1 MTGSVSWDLVPQTH
15 RNFQEW
21 QVHLHSLRH
30 RHLPADIQ
38 TQPQK
43 RGVWGGHREAPY
55 GWTGSYE
62 EPGKVLVKS
71 SSLSLALLGP
81 SLAHTA
87 GHESIRTGC
96 LFISGLWWA
105 PPWCSPFCTCKLQR
119 NKTNSKVWPAGIQTR
134 PWWANTW
141 NATISS

>member
-1 MTGSVSWDLVPQTH
+1 MTGAPALSKAQTSTS
-15 RNFQEW
+15 R
-21 QVHLHSLRH
+21 HSN
-30 RHLPADIQ
+30 PA
-38 TQPQK
+38 TK
-43 RGVWGGHREAPY
+43 AGCVGGHREAPY

-96 LFISGLWWA
+96 LFISGL
-105 PPWCSPFCTCKLQR
+105 
-119 NKTNSKVWPAGIQTR
+119 
-134 PWWANTW
+134 
-141 NATISS
+141 